1 LRRDWEQT
9 KVDLGGRGHELGQ
22 DIGDTV
28 RQALG
33 REALPAPGQP
43 NRAERSEDERWEDV
57 EPAMRYGHGAR
68 QKYPEQPEWNE
79 ELELQLRRE
88 WEEMAP
94 SRLWHDVR
102 QFVHRGWMG
111 P

>member
-1 LRRDWEQT
+1 VKEALRRDWEQT
-9 KVDLGGRGHELGQ
+9 KVDLGGRGPELRQ

-33 REALPAPGQP
+33 REAVPAPGEP
-43 NRAERSEDERWEDV
+43 NRDERWEEV

-68 QKYPEQPEWNE
+68 QEHPEQVEWNE